1 MLTANN
7 RTARRRL
14 DEKLAALRPLAN
26 VATPPKG
33 WLRAIRNSLGMSA
46 IQFAHRLG
54 VAASQSIEDIER
66 SEAAGTVRLDT
77 LRRAAEALDCTLVYA
92 IVPKRSLQS
101 MAERQARNKALAALS
116 RVDQTMLL
124 EDQRVSQA
132 DLEELIADYIAQHI
146 TDRDLWKK

>member
-77 LRRAAEALDCTLVYA
+77 LRRAAKALDCTLVYA

-101 MAERQARNKALAALS
+101 MVERQARNKALAALS